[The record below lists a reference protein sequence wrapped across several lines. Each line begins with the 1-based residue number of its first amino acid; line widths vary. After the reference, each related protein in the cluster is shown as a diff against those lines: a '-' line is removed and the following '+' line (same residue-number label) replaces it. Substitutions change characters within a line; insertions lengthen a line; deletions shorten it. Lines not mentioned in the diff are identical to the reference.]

1 MNIVNIM
8 VFTNLTLQ
16 EDNDIRYGLRESNIE
31 VVTIA
36 IN

>member
-16 EDNDIRYGLRESNIE
+16 EDDDIRYGLRESKIE
-31 VVTIA
+31 VVTVT